1 VTPAE
6 TTRLG
11 ELPLPKSFK
20 GAMLSPKM
28 PRVRRLSD
36 QLTLTSLVR
45 WGGGDAGDNRRLPLR
60 CGALHGNSAPA
71 LVGICHCRDCQKF
84 TGSAFGFLVGVPR
97 DAFEMRGTVKSY
109 NKPADSGRPIVR
121 RFCPE
126 CGSSIAE
133 EPGSRPDLV
142 ILNGG
147 TLDDPN
153 SLKPAMQIYCDR
165 ELSWVQLDC
174 NMQRFPGMPS

>member
-1 VTPAE
+1 
-6 TTRLG
+6 
-11 ELPLPKSFK
+11 
-20 GAMLSPKM
+20 M
-28 PRVRRLSD
+28 RR
-36 QLTLTSLVR
+36 
-45 WGGGDAGDNRRLPLR
+45 
-60 CGALHGNSAPA
+60 GALRGNGCA
-71 LVGICHCRDCQKF
+71 GIGWVCHCRDCQKF

-97 DAFEMRGTVKSY
+97 DAFELRGTVKSY
-109 NKPADSGRPIVR
+109 SKPADSGRPIVR

-153 SLKPAMQIYCDR
+153 SLTPAMQIYCDR
-165 ELSWVQLDC
+165 ELSWVRLDG
-174 NMQRFPGMPS
+174 NMQRFPEMPA